1 MIRFIGAIGLGFIFI
16 CLFIELLMWFPGIM
30 IVFCVVVISYLIGIT
45 LLNEFGEKHEP
56 EPYFICNCRFWYLL
70 RGRYCNFEVFNN

>member
-56 EPYFICNCRFWYLL
+56 
-70 RGRYCNFEVFNN
+70 